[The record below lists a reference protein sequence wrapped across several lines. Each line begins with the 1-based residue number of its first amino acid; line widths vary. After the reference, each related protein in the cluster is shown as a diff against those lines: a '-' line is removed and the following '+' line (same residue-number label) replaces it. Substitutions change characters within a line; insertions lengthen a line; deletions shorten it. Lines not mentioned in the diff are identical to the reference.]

1 MAASL
6 QSTFDVVRKAA
17 LPFVFAAVAALAA
30 CHPMVMTPKAQRVAI
45 ASDTSAVGG
54 CKLRG
59 EVFALAP
66 FRTSEEPVEQ
76 LKMRANGIGAD
87 TLLIVHDDGAQTA
100 KDWKAKAYRCRDA
113 EAAPAE
119 EEASAGGRK

>member
-1 MAASL
+1 L

-17 LPFVFAAVAALAA
+17 LPFLFAAAAALAS
-30 CHPMVMTPKAQRVAI
+30 CRPMVMTPKAQRVAI
-45 ASDTSAVGG
+45 APDTSAVGG

-87 TLLIVHDDGAQTA
+87 TLVIVRDDGAQTA
-100 KDWKAKAYRCRDA
+100 KDWKAKAYRCRGA
-113 EAAPAE
+113 GEPAE
-119 EEASAGGRK
+119 EEASAGGR